1 MTIEIAKIKP
11 EHDVAVAEVVRLVL
25 TEYGANKP
33 GFAWDDPQ
41 LDHLSKTYA
50 DENSQYLVV
59 IQDGVVMGGGGIGPL
74 EGGDSHVCELQK
86 MYFLPQ
92 IRGTGFGT
100 ALLGTL
106 LGFARE
112 QGYRHCYLETLLSM
126 SAANGLYNKTGFK
139 VLDKPM
145 GNTGHGSCDTWYLLV
160 L

>member
-1 MTIEIAKIKP
+1 MFTLFVTFCSWFSINFSTSENKLSGISLEIAKIKP

-74 EGGDSHVCELQK
+74 EGGDSHVC
-86 MYFLPQ
+86 
-92 IRGTGFGT
+92 
-100 ALLGTL
+100 
-106 LGFARE
+106 
-112 QGYRHCYLETLLSM
+112 
-126 SAANGLYNKTGFK
+126 
-139 VLDKPM
+139 
-145 GNTGHGSCDTWYLLV
+145 
-160 L
+160 